1 VRQLQGYG
9 YQNGKVMGKVIAM
22 TKAHALRL
30 VQLRAAISTGETRQ
44 IRVAA
49 RLSISEMA
57 AACGVD
63 QSTLWR
69 WEQGKRLPRGE
80 HAIRYADVL
89 DSLQNQAATQ
99 TEDRESA

>member
-1 VRQLQGYG
+1 
-9 YQNGKVMGKVIAM
+9 M

-30 VQLRAAISTGETRQ
+30 VQLRAAISRGETREL
-44 IRVAA
+44 RVAA

-57 AACGVD
+57 DACGVD

-80 HAIRYADVL
+80 HAVRYADLV
-89 DSLQNQAATQ
+89 DSLRNQVATQ
-99 TEDRESA
+99 PKVRESA

>member
-1 VRQLQGYG
+1 
-9 YQNGKVMGKVIAM
+9 M

-30 VQLRAAISTGETRQ
+30 VHLRAAISSGEARE

-80 HAIRYADVL
+80 HAVRYADVL
-89 DSLQNQAATQ
+89 DSLQSQ
-99 TEDRESA
+99 TAVTPEDRQPA

>member
-1 VRQLQGYG
+1 
-9 YQNGKVMGKVIAM
+9 M

-44 IRVAA
+44 LRVAA

-80 HAIRYADVL
+80 HAIAYADVL
-89 DSLQNQAATQ
+89 DTLRNQVAHE
-99 TEDRESA
+99 TEDRETA

>member
-1 VRQLQGYG
+1 
-9 YQNGKVMGKVIAM
+9 MS
-22 TKAHALRL
+22 KAHALRL
-30 VQLRAAISTGETRQ
+30 VRLRAAISSGETRQ
-44 IRVAA
+44 VRVAA

-80 HAIRYADVL
+80 LATRYADVL
-89 DSLQNQAATQ
+89 EAIRTG
-99 TEDRESA
+99 RESA

>member
-1 VRQLQGYG
+1 
-9 YQNGKVMGKVIAM
+9 M

-57 AACGVD
+57 DACGVD

-80 HAIRYADVL
+80 HALRYADVI
-89 DSLQNQAATQ
+89 DSLRTQVAEQAKA
-99 TEDRESA
+99 RETA

>member
-1 VRQLQGYG
+1 M
-9 YQNGKVMGKVIAM
+9 N
-22 TKAHALRL
+22 TAHALRL
-30 VQLRAAISTGETRQ
+30 VQLRAAISCGETRQ
-44 IRVAA
+44 LRVAA

-80 HAIRYADVL
+80 RAFRYADVI
-89 DSLQNQAATQ
+89 DSLRDQVDDEGQERVIA
-99 TEDRESA
+99 

>member
-1 VRQLQGYG
+1 
-9 YQNGKVMGKVIAM
+9 MS
-22 TKAHALRL
+22 KAHALRL
-30 VQLRAAISTGETRQ
+30 VQLRAAISSGETRQ
-44 IRVAA
+44 VRVAA

-80 HAIRYADVL
+80 LAIRYADVL
-89 DSLQNQAATQ
+89 EALRKEPANRCDS
-99 TEDRESA
+99 RESA

>member
-1 VRQLQGYG
+1 
-9 YQNGKVMGKVIAM
+9 M

-30 VQLRAAISTGETRQ
+30 VQLRAAISRGETRQ
-44 IRVAA
+44 LREAA

-69 WEQGKRLPRGE
+69 WEMGKRLPRGE

-89 DSLQNQAATQ
+89 DSLRGQVVTNS
-99 TEDRESA
+99 EDRETA

>member
-1 VRQLQGYG
+1 
-9 YQNGKVMGKVIAM
+9 M

-30 VQLRAAISTGETRQ
+30 VQLRAAISTGETRRL
-44 IRVAA
+44 RVEA

-80 HAIRYADVL
+80 HAVRYADVL
-89 DSLQNQAATQ
+89 DSLQSETAAAA
-99 TEDRESA
+99 EDRQTA

>member
-1 VRQLQGYG
+1 
-9 YQNGKVMGKVIAM
+9 M

-30 VQLRAAISTGETRQ
+30 VQLRAAISTGETRE

-80 HAIRYADVL
+80 HALTYADVL
-89 DSLQNQAATQ
+89 DSLRNQTTAL
-99 TEDRESA
+99 TEDRETA